1 MELLTSASFGN
12 PYQAASDDRRR
23 RQRRLESLGI
33 EKAATS

>member
-23 RQRRLESLGI
+23 RLESLGI